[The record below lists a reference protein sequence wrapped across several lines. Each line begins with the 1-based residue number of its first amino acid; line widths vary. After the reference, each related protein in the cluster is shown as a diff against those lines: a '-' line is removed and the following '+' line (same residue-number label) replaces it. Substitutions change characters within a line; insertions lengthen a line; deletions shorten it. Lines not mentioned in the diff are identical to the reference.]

1 MYMND
6 LCCYTNCV
14 HLLVLV
20 GVHIYLSL
28 SPCVVMMSVN
38 YQQLFPLLML
48 RMTSFISFPQMYH
61 HRVVVRH
68 TGIFTATTS

>member
-6 LCCYTNCV
+6 LCCYTNCL

-20 GVHIYLSL
+20 GVQMYLSL
-28 SPCVVMMSVN
+28 LPCVAMMSNN
-38 YQQLFPLLML
+38 YQQLFPLLRL
-48 RMTSFISFPQMYH
+48 RTTSFDSFPPTYH
-61 HRVVVRH
+61 HCVVVRH